1 MPAQA
6 NYNMGMEG
14 INLCFSDAA
23 SGPCHSGVLPRHWIK
38 ADTTCTDWFLPG
50 SPVNCSDCHPQMA
63 NCYRQARPN
72 MYILGVQ
79 AAGGRVGTPTG
90 SDNSS
95 RAMQRLKDMY
105 ARNLPTH
112 ENDRP
117 SQPQGVKQLL
127 QVSSNCSVLG
137 MCVANSGTI
146 RHLQTTL
153 LA

>member
-1 MPAQA
+1 
-6 NYNMGMEG
+6 
-14 INLCFSDAA
+14 
-23 SGPCHSGVLPRHWIK
+23 
-38 ADTTCTDWFLPG
+38 
-50 SPVNCSDCHPQMA
+50 
-63 NCYRQARPN
+63 

-105 ARNLPTH
+105 ARNLPSH

-117 SQPQGVKQLL
+117 PQPQGVKQLL
-127 QVSSNCSVLG
+127 QVSSNCSVLS

-146 RHLQTTL
+146 SNVQTTL